1 MGIKKELQD
10 LCDRYKA
17 EAEAMLNKAK
27 AEKKA
32 WKPENGES
40 CYNILNGGLISH
52 EIWFDSVDLFD
63 NFYAI
68 GNCFPTKEA
77 AEFAVEKLKVIAE
90 LKRFA
95 EEHNEPIDWEDEGT
109 GRYFIEYNL
118 RCDMITVD
126 GIYNDFL
133 DRNICFSS
141 EEIAK
146 AAIEA
151 IGEERL
157 KKYYFEVDD

>member
-1 MGIKKELQD
+1 MDIKKELQD
-10 LCDRYKA
+10 LFDSYKA
-17 EAEAMLNKAK
+17 AAEAILAK

-32 WKPENGES
+32 WKPEGGDIFYRVDFDGQVIQS
-40 CYNILNGGLISH
+40 CWI
-52 EIWFDSVDLFD
+52 DSPWDKGSC
-63 NFYAI
+63 AI

-95 EEHNEPIDWEDEGT
+95 EEHNEPTDWKLPMQEKFSLSYSHEYKRIENNIWGT
-109 GRYFIEYNL
+109 WQSN
-118 RCDMITVD
+118 D
-126 GIYNDFL
+126 IY
-133 DRNICFSS
+133 FSS

-157 KKYYFEVDD
+157 KKYYFEVEE

>member
-1 MGIKKELQD
+1 MDIKKELQD

-17 EAEAMLNKAK
+17 EAEAILAK

-32 WKPENGES
+32 WKPEVGKTYYWITGE
-40 CYNILNGGLISH
+40 GLIADWSWQ
-52 EIWFDSVDLFD
+52 EDERYSK
-63 NFYAI
+63 NNYAI

-95 EEHNEPIDWEDEGT
+95 EEHNEEIDWGNSERKWSLAFDVPLNHIRPLWAKEIKNNSV
-109 GRYFIEYNL
+109 Y
-118 RCDMITVD
+118 
-126 GIYNDFL
+126 
-133 DRNICFSS
+133 FSS

-157 KKYYFEVDD
+157 KKYYFEVEE

>member
-1 MGIKKELQD
+1 MDVKKELQD

-17 EAEAMLNKAK
+17 EAEAILAKAKK

-32 WKPENGES
+32 WKPEKEEYC
-40 CYNILNGGLISH
+40 CYITDSGHVEGSTWSNILDWRES
-52 EIWFDSVDLFD
+52 
-63 NFYAI
+63 YAI

-95 EEHNEPIDWEDEGT
+95 EEHNEEIDWKAPMQQKVNLAYSHEFN
-109 GRYFIEYNL
+109 RIEHNIL
-118 RCDMITVD
+118 GSWQSND
-126 GIYNDFL
+126 IY
-133 DRNICFSS
+133 FSS
-141 EEIAK
+141 VEIAN

-157 KKYYFEVDD
+157 KKYYFEVEE

>member
-1 MGIKKELQD
+1 MDIKKELQD

-17 EAEAMLNKAK
+17 EAEKILERAK
-27 AEKKA
+27 TEKKP
-32 WKPENGES
+32 WKPEDEEPYYFAIGNGHVLKE
-40 CYNILNGGLISH
+40 YYKPAAL
-52 EIWFDSVDLFD
+52 D
-63 NFYAI
+63 NARYSL

-95 EEHNEPIDWEDEGT
+95 EEHNEEIDWKNIKQKKHCITYCHLKGEFEIDVWNTWTT
-109 GRYFIEYNL
+109 G
-118 RCDMITVD
+118 
-126 GIYNDFL
+126 GIY
-133 DRNICFSS
+133 FSS

-157 KKYYFEVDD
+157 KKYYFEVE